1 MLQAKEY
8 KGIINRGGIFQ
19 SLHDFLS
26 LKEKKNIV
34 QERLYMKKIKQA
46 LITAGCVSIGSQ
58 LYINVFSDD
67 FIIALAVVIFGIC
80 LHIFAEINPIKLS
93 ILTGLCS
100 PFFRCIVLWL
110 NSRNWNES
118 AEAALPDIIFYFCFG
133 IIFYCMYYKNL
144 QKNYTLFWTT
154 LVICDAMSNAT
165 ELAFMNGITYVNPTV
180 IGTLFMI
187 AMLRAVMILMIC
199 LAVDSYKYLLTKEE
213 HELRYKKLMVMASVF
228 DSEVYFMKKG
238 IVEIED
244 VMKKAFLLYNK
255 MDNDDF
261 PEELHVLTL
270 DIAKDVHE
278 IKKGYIRVIKGLQD
292 NFLSDIKITSL
303 SIRDLVN
310 ILETDVE
317 DLIKHK
323 DKQIEF
329 ITKIHEDFIVK
340 EHYIL
345 MSVLRNI
352 VVNAIDAI
360 PNEKNGIIKLE
371 LFKEKNEDV
380 KFYNFRIT
388 DNGSGIRKE
397 DMDII
402 FAPGY
407 STKFDET
414 TGDINRGIGLT
425 LVKDLVQEEFKGS
438 IVVESQEDAYTKF
451 DVFIPVTCFEGN

>member
-1 MLQAKEY
+1 MLQAKEHNC
-8 KGIINRGGIFQ
+8 IINRGETIQ
-19 SLHDFLS
+19 SLHDFLC
-26 LKEKKNIV
+26 LKETKNIG

-46 LITAGCVSIGSQ
+46 LITAGSVSIGSQ

-80 LHIFAEINPIKLS
+80 LHLFKDINPIKLS
-93 ILTGLCS
+93 ILTGICS

-110 NSRNWNES
+110 NSGNWNES
-118 AEAALPDIIFYFCFG
+118 AKAALPDIIFYFCFG
-133 IIFYCMYYKNL
+133 IIFYCMYYRNT

-165 ELAFMNGITYVNPTV
+165 ELSFMNGITYVNPTV
-180 IGTLFMI
+180 LGTLFMI
-187 AMLRAVMILMIC
+187 AMVRAVMILMVC
-199 LAVDSYKYLLTKEE
+199 LAVDSYKCLLTKEE

-255 MDNDDF
+255 IDNDDF

-323 DKQIEF
+323 EKQIEF
-329 ITKIHEDFIVK
+329 ITKINENFIVK

-345 MSVLRNI
+345 MSILRNL

-360 PNEKNGIIKLE
+360 PNEKKGIIKLE
-371 LFKEKNEDV
+371 LLKKKQEEQC
-380 KFYNFRIT
+380 YNFRIT
-388 DNGSGIRKE
+388 DNGSGIKKE

-407 STKFDET
+407 STKFDEN

-425 LVKDLVQEEFKGS
+425 LVKDLVQDEFKGS
-438 IVVESQEDAYTKF
+438 IVVESQEDVYTRF
-451 DVFIPVTCFEGN
+451 DIFIPVTCFEEN

>member
-1 MLQAKEY
+1 MLQAKEH
-8 KGIINRGGIFQ
+8 KCIINRGETFQ
-19 SLHDFLS
+19 SLHDFLY
-26 LKEKKNIV
+26 LKEIKNIC

-46 LITAGCVSIGSQ
+46 LITAGSVSIGSQ

-80 LHIFAEINPIKLS
+80 LHLFKDINPIKLS

-100 PFFRCIVLWL
+100 PFFRCIVLWV
-110 NSRNWNES
+110 NSGNWNQS

-133 IIFYCMYYKNL
+133 VIFYLLYYKNP

-154 LVICDAMSNAT
+154 LVICDAMSNAA
-165 ELAFMNGITYVNPTV
+165 ELAFMNGLIYVNPTV
-180 IGTLFMI
+180 LGTLFII
-187 AMLRAVMILMIC
+187 AMVRAVLILAIC
-199 LAVDSYKYLLTKEE
+199 LSVDSYKSLLTKEE

-238 IVEIED
+238 IVEVED
-244 VMKKAFLLYNK
+244 VMKKAFLLYHN
-255 MDNDDF
+255 MDNDNF
-261 PEELHVLTL
+261 SEELQSLTL

-323 DKQIEF
+323 EKQIQF
-329 ITKIHEDFIVK
+329 VTKIQENFIVK

-345 MSVLRNI
+345 MSVLRNLVI
-352 VVNAIDAI
+352 NAIDAI
-360 PNEKNGIIKLE
+360 PNEKKGIIKLE
-371 LFKEKNEDV
+371 LFKKNQEEQC
-380 KFYNFRIT
+380 YNFRIT

-397 DMDII
+397 DMEII

-407 STKFDET
+407 STKFDEN

-425 LVKDLVQEEFKGS
+425 LVKDLVQDEFKGS
-438 IVVESQEDAYTKF
+438 IVVESQEDVYTRF
-451 DVFIPVTCFEGN
+451 DIFIPIVCFEEN